1 MMMIQ
6 ALQSVY
12 ELQYLIDDIEVVV
25 ITLHIYGNCYDY
37 NDDDGYDDDDDDDG
51 YDDDD
56 DDDDGESQDDDPDD
70 YGSQEN
76 VYDDNDDDG

>member
-1 MMMIQ
+1 
-6 ALQSVY
+6 
-12 ELQYLIDDIEVVV
+12 LIDDIEVVV

-56 DDDDGESQDDDPDD
+56 DDDDGES
-70 YGSQEN
+70 
-76 VYDDNDDDG
+76 